1 MSNSALNDALKKCR
15 SNQTFWVSTILVQRT
30 SANQEIAPYVSNGAD
45 AITTA
50 LDSFVTRL
58 ETLAG
63 KPRVSSTLP
72 VSQLQLIAMHAQ
84 FIHGALQQHGNGLA
98 WVLQNTSILSS
109 ISAVDQTVRSL
120 TLAGVK
126 EQDALLSAAQN
137 RLSQEIKTVQDGA
150 EYLASLL
157 ERRDDIEQTLEKI
170 DEAESK
176 LDETAKTTTDAGIS
190 ATKSIAD
197 ASDEIETAKAALLEK
212 IDEQKTSLESSVDT
226 VAAIDRLQKSAA
238 DTAAT
243 AQANLDASRESLVLA
258 TAAQNDA
265 TARLKAAL
273 SDVQREGL
281 AGAFTQKAAAILKQV
296 NTQQKI
302 FGGAVFYLAV
312 VAAIPL
318 FFELFTDKSPTTEQF
333 ALRFIRT
340 IALAAPGIWIGWNAT
355 RKLSALNR
363 ILADYEYKSATALA
377 YESYRKEVDDAG
389 NDSLRDKLLATA
401 IENFGSNPT
410 RHYESAKSE
419 PAAPVEAVAEKLLD
433 RVSNLVGK
441 KSGPETK

>member
-15 SNQTFWVSTILVQRT
+15 ANQTFWVSSVLVQRT
-30 SANQEIAPYVSNGAD
+30 TANQEIAPYVANGAD
-45 AITTA
+45 AIATA
-50 LDSFVTRL
+50 LASFVTRL

-84 FIHGALQQHGNGLA
+84 FINGALQHYGNGLA

-109 ISAVDQTVRSL
+109 ISAVDQTIRSM
-120 TLAGVK
+120 TVAGVK
-126 EQDALLSAAQN
+126 EQDALLDAAQN

-157 ERRDDIEQTLEKI
+157 ERRDDIEETLEKI
-170 DEAESK
+170 DEVESK

-190 ATKSIAD
+190 AAKSIAD

-212 IDEQKTSLESSVDT
+212 IDEQKTSLASSIDT
-226 VAAIDRLQKSAA
+226 VAAIDQLQKSAA
-238 DTAAT
+238 DTAAA
-243 AQANLDASRESLVLA
+243 AQVSLDASRDNLVLA
-258 TAAQNDA
+258 TTAQSDAA
-265 TARLKAAL
+265 ARLKAAL

-296 NTQQKI
+296 ETQQKI

-340 IALAAPGIWIGWNAT
+340 VALAAPGIWIGWNAT

-401 IENFGSNPT
+401 IENFGTNPT
-410 RHYESAKSE
+410 RHYESAKAE
-419 PAAPVEAVAEKLLD
+419 PAAPAEAVAEKLID
-433 RVSNLVGK
+433 RVSSIIGK
-441 KSGPETK
+441 KSGPEAK

>member
-15 SNQTFWVSTILVQRT
+15 TNQTFWVSTVLVQRT
-30 SANQEIAPYVSNGAD
+30 TANQEIAPYIANGAD

-50 LDSFVTRL
+50 LAGFVTRL
-58 ETLAG
+58 ETLTG

-72 VSQLQLIAMHAQ
+72 LSQLQLIAMHSQ
-84 FIHGALQQHGNGLA
+84 FIYGALQSHGNGLA
-98 WVLQNTSILSS
+98 WVLQNTSVISS
-109 ISAVDQTVRSL
+109 ISAVDQTIRSL
-120 TLAGVK
+120 TLAGGK
-126 EQDALLSAAQN
+126 EQDALLDAAQN
-137 RLSQEIKTVQDGA
+137 RLSREIKTVQDGA

-157 ERRDDIEQTLEKI
+157 ERRDDIEETLENI
-170 DEAESK
+170 DEAASK

-190 ATKSIAD
+190 ATKAIAD
-197 ASDEIETAKAALLEK
+197 ASGEIEAAKAALLEK

-226 VAAIDRLQKSAA
+226 VAEIDRLQKSAA

-243 AQANLDASRESLVLA
+243 AQGNLNASRESLALA

-265 TARLKAAL
+265 AARLKAAL

-281 AGAFTQKAAAILKQV
+281 AGAFTQKAAAILNQV

-340 IALAAPGIWIGWNAT
+340 VALAGPGIWIGWNAT

-419 PAAPVEAVAEKLLD
+419 PAAPAEAVAEKLLD
-433 RVSNLVGK
+433 RVSTMVGK
-441 KSGPETK
+441 KAGPDLK